1 MVIRCV
7 WIVSSCNNVTASSH
21 RCEFQLLTLLLA
33 LSLCFLQAS
42 DFYYLTTCCPPPPL
56 ACRWLTALRFTDS
69 TEHTLI
75 LQRERARQG
84 ETLSRPTA
92 HTVPLLHPQHTSKH
106 ASYLMN
112 TNPAYLL
119 FHRWDGASAE
129 AKVLITC
136 FGAPLSHLLSLLCL
150 SLQVLDAPSAICHYL
165 DDNSCSALIILGF
178 VMMSPLVIVAAAVFC
193 GLLRKF
199 RLLLFIQP
207 IKRAWYRGRLLDWA
221 GSIHAWVWSQQRR
234 WCWGSQWSERLI
246 CARRTWGLQM
256 FCKNSNIIIV
266 NKTVIQLILTLSMVV
281 KMFDILEIFESSF
294 LLLVLVRKSISPSC
308 LCGDI
313 EAAKTR

>member
-1 MVIRCV
+1 
-7 WIVSSCNNVTASSH
+7 
-21 RCEFQLLTLLLA
+21 
-33 LSLCFLQAS
+33 
-42 DFYYLTTCCPPPPL
+42 
-56 ACRWLTALRFTDS
+56 
-69 TEHTLI
+69 
-75 LQRERARQG
+75 
-84 ETLSRPTA
+84 
-92 HTVPLLHPQHTSKH
+92 
-106 ASYLMN
+106 MN

-119 FHRWDGASAE
+119 FHRRDGAPAE

-178 VMMSPLVIVAAAVFC
+178 VMMSPLVVVAAAVFC

-221 GSIHAWVWSQQRR
+221 GSIHAWVWSQLRR
-234 WCWGSQWSERLI
+234 WCWGSQWLERLI

-256 FCKNSNIIIV
+256 FCKNRNIIIV
-266 NKTVIQLILTLSMVV
+266 DKTVIQLILTLSMVV
-281 KMFDILEIFESSF
+281 KTFDIFRNIRVLFPPVSFGEKINITLMSVWWNWSCNDQIINLEWDKDWKLRFR
-294 LLLVLVRKSISPSC
+294 VKP
-308 LCGDI
+308 
-313 EAAKTR
+313 KTHTLI